1 VKLAV
6 FDLDQTLVDLVWLHN
21 RAAEAV
27 FQRWFGVSAQ
37 ATEVDSSGRSLDD
50 ILREVSRRRGFST
63 VKVEAEM
70 PAMLEAYHRVFLDN
84 LCGDSLRCLL
94 PGVPGVLDALI
105 AAGALVGLYTGNSP
119 AVGAAILEATGIGHY
134 FRYRQFG
141 TEVPVRSDMLR
152 RIIRDIARDTGRVFG
167 GKELVVLGD
176 SARDV
181 AAGLEMG
188 ARVVGVATGFYPV
201 DELKRLGADVVF
213 KDMGDT
219 AAVSAAVCGPLDARP
234 GGET

>member
-1 VKLAV
+1 MKLAV

-50 ILREVSRRRGFST
+50 ILREVSRRRGFSST
-63 VKVEAEM
+63 RVEAEM
-70 PAMLEAYHRVFLDN
+70 PAMLEAYHQVFMDN
-84 LCGDSLRCLL
+84 LRGDSLRCLL
-94 PGVPGVLDALI
+94 PGVPGVLDAL
-105 AAGALVGLYTGNSP
+105 AGAGVVVGLYTGNSP
-119 AVGAAILEATGIGHY
+119 AVGGAILKATGLDRY
-134 FRYRQFG
+134 FHYRQFG

-152 RIIRDIARDTGRVFG
+152 YIVKETARDTGRVFG

-188 ARVVGVATGFYPV
+188 ARVVGVATGFYPA

-219 AAVSAAVCGPLDARP
+219 AAVTAAVCGP
-234 GGET
+234 